1 MEAWGVRAI
10 CLHVQKGFAS
20 LAVAPASA
28 DQDPCAGGNA
38 AVFLFP
44 GFDTVNGEQEVGG
57 LLDIGGNVDN
67 AGRADKFSWRDSIGG
82 VVGQV
87 FAGDPVDGGIE
98 VGAGMLA
105 QRDDVPVPRRATII
119 VVGDFDHG

>member
-20 LAVAPASA
+20 LPLAPAGA
-28 DQDPCAGGNA
+28 DQNPCSCRNA
-38 AVFLFP
+38 AMFLFP
-44 GFDTVNGEQEVGG
+44 GFNTVNGEQEVGG
-57 LLDIGGNVDN
+57 LLDIGGNIDN

-87 FAGDPVDGGIE
+87 FASDPVDGCIE
-98 VGAGMLA
+98 VGTSMLT
-105 QRDDVPVPRRATII
+105 QRD
-119 VVGDFDHG
+119 